1 MPRRK
6 FSDHV
11 ELKPLLYGPI
21 GRFPEIRRRDMK
33 RLGIRVLKIK
43 PTARDWRRIECVT
56 KEDAQKLIAIFNSIP
71 I

>member
-1 MPRRK
+1 MTRRK

-43 PTARDWRRIECVT
+43 PKYGRVRREFIS
-56 KEDAQKLIAIFNSIP
+56 KEDAERLIAISE
-71 I
+71 